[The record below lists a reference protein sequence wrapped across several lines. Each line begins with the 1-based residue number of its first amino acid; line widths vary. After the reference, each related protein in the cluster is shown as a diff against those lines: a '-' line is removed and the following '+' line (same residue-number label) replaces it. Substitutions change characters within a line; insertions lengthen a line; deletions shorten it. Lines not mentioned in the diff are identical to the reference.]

1 MRRRYLYVLLFA
13 PTAVLLALVTTAAV
27 VGASAGV
34 LWLFVFGDDPW
45 PAWSEPLL
53 GALALAVGAAVA
65 TVLLWL
71 AYLAGKRQEQRPA
84 TSRVHV
90 ALALGSAF
98 TMAALVA
105 VRVSGGVA
113 APRSNEERCAA
124 FCRAAGFAASGTP
137 PRNSGESTCTC
148 YDAAGRPA
156 RVVHSLPPP

>member
-13 PTAVLLALVTTAAV
+13 PAAVLLALVTTAAV

-113 APRSNEERCAA
+113 ARR
-124 FCRAAGFAASGTP
+124 
-137 PRNSGESTCTC
+137 
-148 YDAAGRPA
+148 
-156 RVVHSLPPP
+156 